1 MSPSCFL
8 SASNQDARAA
18 ACILCPRRLVL
29 VSVSLLVLL
38 FLIWATM
45 FGLPAHALADEVG
58 IQGDVGSA
66 EAVLENVAASAR
78 LTGSFDQQSYA
89 TGETA
94 VVTFRALND
103 SVNAWSDVCLQA
115 VLPQGATLVDSSAS
129 LSGMAARVE
138 PGGMLELV
146 LSVKMGEGSVSTAGK
161 LVSTGDALPPGVV
174 GALALGVAA
183 LAVLCCVLFARNRSL
198 RAKAGQGISLFLAV
212 ALVVGLAPSFPSI
225 AWGEE
230 AGGVAGF
237 TISGKAVCSS
247 PSLAVEA
254 QLVVGSV
261 SIVDN
266 ASIAQVVTSD
276 GQGIS
281 ANAQSA
287 VIRLVSDVP
296 FADDLSK
303 NDLVLGEQFEALSI
317 YSVERLSD
325 CEVEVLL
332 DGDTGDAGG
341 DGLIVFPNGSF
352 TDASARGSALVAVE
366 SPVVVFDPEQGS
378 YDAGTSV
385 FTIPL
390 SVENGR
396 FVADASTAAFTFSNQ
411 ALSAVGFAVDAN
423 DDHHAELQVKV
434 VASTPQDQFE
444 ALGDVLDAKGED
456 ELMVEGSLLVGHPV
470 INLTSDLV
478 EGPAVSL
485 ASAIY
490 AAPRG
495 LVSVTDVE
503 DSAEGMVKVYGQVQL
518 AVEDGTLDLQ
528 SMDQVTFPLFS
539 EQVDGGFLGNETVEL
554 GELYDDGFS
563 FSFFFNLPADAV
575 EDLKASFSELGVED
589 AEGTLRENI
598 EALVSCAQVRL
609 ADGVVLNA
617 YGIGQ
622 DACDVGLVQG
632 SLSQASVLG
641 NPTDDAK
648 TAFETLEF
656 LANAIGGF
664 AQGKGNISNG
674 IGSLLGLIASFLN
687 TTPEVTLTD
696 IYNELKTMEGQMT
709 VMQREIEGLA
719 GKLDQIDKRA
729 GYVANWAEIKHRM
742 TTLDGYGGLYETLI
756 QNIDKTDTGESYDD
770 FNGKNKKLLG
780 NYVRAMKKQENLT
793 GTTSYAETMALGDL
807 ILGQGEDVVSEY
819 YSWLESYYNW
829 DPETFSAKST
839 YLGSLFTAYTY
850 GYGSTMAYLNA
861 LNGIEG
867 DPDDPFSGGDGPY
880 SKNIE
885 SLKSQAERVTLKIY
899 GTVELDD
906 KGKPY
911 LAKPSDYYQNTQ
923 ALANGK
929 IKNLVTNKVYD
940 ASTLLASNTYSNVAV
955 DGFGKNVDEGA
966 IHKFEFDNH
975 GYINLGQWDQMQSNL
990 KQVRLVKNFEGADS
1004 LYAELMALGVGV
1016 SSYAG
1021 RGNPQNVGDFN
1032 SDHLWRG
1039 WYWEE
1044 RPSSLIAV
1052 SNASY
1057 SKTIDRTAIEHEREV
1072 KVDVFDLKTGG
1083 VTRNMLLSWHR
1094 EVYKVSPPNWGYK
1107 HKLWPVRVL

>member
-1 MSPSCFL
+1 MSSSCFS
-8 SASNQDARAA
+8 SASGRAA
-18 ACILCPRRLVL
+18 TCALCSRRLAL
-29 VSVSLLVLL
+29 VFVSLLVSALL
-38 FLIWATM
+38 ACMTM
-45 FGLPAHALADEVG
+45 FVLPAHAAADEVG
-58 IQGDVGSA
+58 IQGDAGSV
-66 EAVLENVAASAR
+66 EAVLGNAASSAR
-78 LTGSFDQQSYA
+78 LTGSFDRQSYVA
-89 TGETA
+89 GETA

-103 SVNAWSDVCLQA
+103 SANAWSDVRLQA
-115 VLPQGATLVDSSAS
+115 ILPQGATLVDSSAS
-129 LSGMAARVE
+129 LSSATARVE

-161 LVSTGDALPPGVV
+161 LVSTGDALPPGTV
-174 GALALGVAA
+174 GALALGAAA
-183 LAVLCCVLFARNRSL
+183 LAGLCCVLFARSRSL
-198 RAKAGQGISLFLAV
+198 RAKAGQSVSLFLAA

-230 AGGVAGF
+230 VEGTAGF
-237 TISGKAVCSS
+237 TVSGKAVCAS
-247 PSLAVEA
+247 PSLAIEA

-261 SIVDN
+261 SIVDS

-287 VIRLVSDVP
+287 VIRLDSDVP

-303 NDLVLGEQFEALSI
+303 DDLILGEQFEALSI
-317 YSVERLSD
+317 HSVERLSD

-332 DGDTGDAGG
+332 DGDTGNAGG
-341 DGLIVFPNGSF
+341 DGLIVFPGGSF
-352 TDASARGSALVAVE
+352 ADASARGSALVAVE
-366 SPVVVFDPEQGS
+366 SPVIVFDPEQGF

-385 FTIPL
+385 FTLPL

-396 FVADASTAAFTFSNQ
+396 FAADASASAFAFSNQ
-411 ALSAVGFAVDAN
+411 ALNAVGFAVDAS
-423 DDHHAELQVKV
+423 DDHRAELQVKV
-434 VASTPQDQFE
+434 GASTPQDQFE
-444 ALGDVLDAKGED
+444 ALGEVLDAKGKD
-456 ELMVEGSLLVGHPV
+456 ELVVDGSLLVGYPV
-470 INLTSDLV
+470 INLANDLV
-478 EGPAVSL
+478 EGPAESL

-490 AAPRG
+490 AAPYG
-495 LVSVTDVE
+495 SVSVTDVE
-503 DSAEGMVKVYGQVQL
+503 DPAEGLVKVHGRVQL

-528 SMDQVTFPLFS
+528 NTEQVTFPVFS
-539 EQVDGGFLGNETVEL
+539 EQVDSGFLGNETVEL

-575 EDLKASFSELGVED
+575 EDLKTSLVDLGVED

-609 ADGVVLNA
+609 VDGVVLNA

-622 DACDVGLVQG
+622 DTCDVHLSPG
-632 SLSQASVLG
+632 SLSQSSVLG

-674 IGSLLGLIASFLN
+674 IGSLFGLIASFLN

-742 TTLDGYGGLYETLI
+742 TTLDGYGALYKILME
-756 QNIDKTDTGESYDD
+756 NIDKADTGESYDD
-770 FNGKNKKLLG
+770 FNDKNKILLG

-793 GTTSYAETMALGDL
+793 KTTSYAETMALGDL

-867 DPDDPFSGGDGPY
+867 DPDDPFSGGAGPY

-899 GTVELDD
+899 GTVELDGQ
-906 KGKPY
+906 GKPY

-923 ALANGK
+923 ALSGGK

-940 ASTLLASNTYSNVAV
+940 ASTLLASNTYSNVSV

-1032 SDHLWRG
+1032 NDHLWRG

-1052 SNASY
+1052 GNASY
-1057 SKTIDRTAIEHEREV
+1057 SKTIDQASVEHEREV
-1072 KVDVFDLKTGG
+1072 KVDVFDLRTGG

-1094 EVYKVSPPNWGYK
+1094 EVYKVSPPKWGYK

>member
-1 MSPSCFL
+1 MSSSCFL
-8 SASNQDARAA
+8 PASNRTARTA

-29 VSVSLLVLL
+29 VSASLLVLL
-38 FLIWATM
+38 LLTCATM
-45 FGLPAHALADEVG
+45 FGLPAHALAEEVG
-58 IQGDVGSA
+58 TQGDAGSV
-66 EAVLENVAASAR
+66 EAVLENAAASAQ

-103 SVNAWSDVCLQA
+103 SANAWSDVRLQA
-115 VLPQGATLVDSSAS
+115 VLPQGATLVDPSTS
-129 LSGMAARVE
+129 LSNATARVE

-146 LSVKMGEGSVSTAGK
+146 LNVKMDEGSVLAAGK
-161 LVSTGDALPPGVV
+161 LVPTGDALPPGTV
-174 GALALGVAA
+174 GALALGAA
-183 LAVLCCVLFARNRSL
+183 VLAVLSCVLFVHSRSL
-198 RAKAGQGISLFLAV
+198 RAKTRQGISLFLAV

-230 AGGVAGF
+230 AKGMAGF
-237 TISGKAVCSS
+237 TVSSKAVCVS

-266 ASIAQVVTSD
+266 DSLAQVVTSD

-281 ANAQSA
+281 ANAQSP
-287 VIRLVSDVP
+287 VIRLVSDIP
-296 FADDLSK
+296 FADNLSK
-303 NDLVLGEQFEALSI
+303 SDLVLGEQFESLSI
-317 YSVERLSD
+317 HSVERLSD

-341 DGLIVFPNGSF
+341 DGLIVFPSGSF
-352 TDASARGSALVAVE
+352 AEASARGSALVAVE
-366 SPVVVFDPEQGS
+366 SPVIVFDPERGS

-390 SVENGR
+390 SVDNGR
-396 FVADASTAAFTFSNQ
+396 FAADASTAAFMFSNQ
-411 ALSAVGFAVDAN
+411 ALSAVGFAVDAS
-423 DDHHAELQVKV
+423 DDHRAELQVKV

-444 ALGDVLDAKGED
+444 ALGDVLDAKGEA
-456 ELMVEGSLLVGHPV
+456 ELMVDGSLLVGHPV
-470 INLTSDLV
+470 INLANDLV

-490 AAPRG
+490 AAPYG
-495 LVSVTDVE
+495 SVSVTDVE
-503 DSAEGMVKVYGQVQL
+503 DPAEGLVRVRGRVQL

-528 SMDQVTFPLFS
+528 RMDQVTFPVFS
-539 EQVDGGFLGNETVEL
+539 EQVVDGFLGNETVEL
-554 GELYDDGFS
+554 DGLYDNG
-563 FSFFFNLPADAV
+563 FSFFFNLPADVV
-575 EDLKASFSELGVED
+575 EDLKTNLVEFGVED
-589 AEGTLRENI
+589 TEGTLRENI

-622 DACDVGLVQG
+622 DACDVGLAQG

-674 IGSLLGLIASFLN
+674 IGSLFGLIASFLN

-696 IYNELKTMEGQMT
+696 IYNELKTMEGQMD

-719 GKLDQIDKRA
+719 CKLDNIDRRA

-742 TTLDGYGGLYETLI
+742 TTLDGYGGLYEILMK
-756 QNIDKTDTGESYDD
+756 NIDKTDTGESYDD
-770 FNGKNKKLLG
+770 FNDKNKKLLG
-780 NYVRAMKKQENLT
+780 NYVKAMKKQEKLT
-793 GTTSYAETMALGDL
+793 ATTSYAETMALGDL

-829 DPETFSAKST
+829 DPETFAAKNT

-940 ASTLLASNTYSNVAV
+940 ANTLLASNTYSNVAV

-1004 LYAELMALGVGV
+1004 LYAELMALGVGA

-1021 RGNPQNVGDFN
+1021 WGNPQNVGDFN
-1032 SDHLWRG
+1032 NDHLWRG

-1052 SNASY
+1052 GNASY
-1057 SKTIDRTAIEHEREV
+1057 SKTIDRASIEHEREV

-1094 EVYKVSPPNWGYK
+1094 EVYKVSPPKWGYK
-1107 HKLWPVRVL
+1107 HKLWPVRVV